1 MLAQASAAPAG
12 LGLVTSLESPR
23 RQAEFPFSFPS
34 FCYFGAV
41 PRGKTHLTHEAFPE
55 PARWPSARRIRV
67 RGRIET
73 EGWGPGHVAE
83 ASVGREVPSCR
94 PPEPRGRVVSLPW
107 RAAWPPQCW
116 RPGLGLDCP
125 PGASAKR
132 TFPSPATMGKYVI
145 KDPGVSKKA
154 QAGTHICPGIT
165 SILLSLCCSSAMVGS
180 GLWPS
185 VGGVLGAPGS
195 GQWEGRPLQEHSHP
209 PPPRELSGAGRGS
222 PGAGAG
228 QEGPAALEAGGQ
240 LPGAWETPGPDR
252 GPKRARMP
260 PRRPLAWEWCKQGVL
275 GAWECEGDSGA
286 AAPQCPHPQI
296 RGPWLGGTQIS
307 DPGTSRGTHAQRFPC
322 HGDPPL
328 P

>member
-1 MLAQASAAPAG
+1 MPGMLAQASAAPAG

-94 PPEPRGRVVSLPW
+94 PSEPRGRVVSLPW

-209 PPPRELSGAGRGS
+209 PPQGAQRSWPRVPRSRCW
-222 PGAGAG
+222 
-228 QEGPAALEAGGQ
+228 AGGAC
-240 LPGAWETPGPDR
+240 GAR
-252 GPKRARMP
+252 GWGSAPRRLGDPRARQ
-260 PRRPLAWEWCKQGVL
+260 RPE
-275 GAWECEGDSGA
+275 EGKDA
-286 AAPQCPHPQI
+286 A
-296 RGPWLGGTQIS
+296 
-307 DPGTSRGTHAQRFPC
+307 
-322 HGDPPL
+322 
-328 P
+328 